1 MFLATHR
8 MKDKF
13 KNTLVYLIAF
23 SLLGCGTINTTIRG
37 DSVARR
43 NLNLNLNQVET
54 SCRTIPRVYSGV
66 SYDICM
72 LRGKPSHTMLWLGSA
87 PQLILVDL
95 ALSSV
100 LDTIVLPYTVYGQ
113 INDGSIDLK

>member
-1 MFLATHR
+1 MFLATNR

-13 KNTLVYLIAF
+13 KNTLVCVIAF
-23 SLLGCGTINTTIRG
+23 SLLGCGTLNTTIRG

-43 NLNLNLNQVET
+43 NLNQVET
-54 SCRTIPRVYSGV
+54 PCKTIPRVYSGV
-66 SYDICM
+66 SYDICI
-72 LRGKPSHTMLWLGSA
+72 LRGKPSNTMLWLGSA
-87 PQLILVDL
+87 PQLMLVDL

-100 LDTIVLPYTVYGQ
+100 LDTIALPYTVYGQ

>member
-1 MFLATHR
+1 MFLATNR

-23 SLLGCGTINTTIRG
+23 SLLGCGTINTTIRS

-43 NLNLNLNQVET
+43 NLNQVET
-54 SCRTIPRVYSGV
+54 SCKTIPRVYSGV
-66 SYDICM
+66 SYDICI

-100 LDTIVLPYTVYGQ
+100 LDTIALPYTVYGQ
-113 INDGSIDLK
+113 INDGFIDLK